1 MPEKRHM
8 ILCTVTDVR
17 DGQVVYPCC
26 SQCCSKLRSDC
37 FQDRWQCLKCGCS
50 SMTEDLD
57 WRYRLSLMVTDGHTL
72 ANICLFGS
80 VLQPYFGMSTNQFV
94 RFLRKIESM
103 YGNSE
108 DILLLGLKHCF
119 IGQHYYFGV
128 KASTA
133 VGGKERICLEDLM
146 MPKRTACQNAMFSQ
160 EDSSNMVAF
169 QMVPAINRETKTVYE
184 IIRNFFKDGSEETV
198 DKEHVS
204 DKSKFGS
211 SYMQHSNMGTDSWQQ
226 SRSNEQS
233 SITLG
238 QTTALLSC
246 EMSDMEKSSF
256 QAESKNRN
264 GKSFRRSQTSFN
276 SSKKIQV
283 SKSKCTA
290 ERSSSK
296 NVFTI
301 ENLSEEI
308 FLSKGDN
315 KQNILNFSDQELKLS
330 RNLYMELETDS
341 EPLFSQDDGDT
352 DHRLQE
358 DFPFKIRQ
366 HCKDN
371 DIIKTNQKNDAVSDQ
386 NILFS
391 KNQDMMEGEVLCTN
405 SEPLFSQDE
414 SSVNQ
419 SHLCIDSRN
428 NRCELKNNL
437 ETVNFSSEMNEII
450 CANSEPLFSQDESSI
465 SHIQH
470 KEQSNIK
477 VCNDAGCTV
486 STNFKLEKK
495 SNLKLKPSSANM
507 SVSLEGSILLQNLKV
522 PDLPE
527 DVPDS
532 EELELYLFDD
542 SSFEFENHTDDGS
555 TPMPNKAVNV
565 TNGKPKSCT
574 SIKDIPVQE
583 FKAGLRV
590 RLKAETNSNLNMDNF
605 NSMVIKKTLNSNHG
619 NQDTCT
625 KKKMLDSKVACKHET
640 EEEQFD
646 GMFEDS
652 FEQLID
658 EACAHTN
665 RKQHH
670 SDNVF
675 RKKDP
680 NNILLQTSTALLHN
694 KSEIDSQLPLLIKE
708 HHNKKK
714 LQNDNINNTSFD
726 DEDVISCAP
735 ELNDIDIEDL
745 SHEFDKNLQANV
757 NPNISLKTCDK
768 INKLDK
774 IPAISIELSETQ
786 TDKEFKENL
795 VGLGTK
801 NECLHV
807 DKENSLEFICE
818 SQPFLDHPDFKDSL
832 NNQFESGHSL
842 VSESLYLNASEDLFG
857 ETSAVSKSLTR
868 YFVENVNQDNKFEE
882 QENRRPERQDSSKK
896 SVKFSR
902 RLSYQT
908 SVQLIDLQMKINSNP
923 AVYNGESRKSCLKT
937 GLEKI
942 LEKEMSTNQT
952 MISNIITVA
961 ENSPIV
967 NYTNSHVDLSQD
979 LFSPSPD
986 ICFKRPKPLQ
996 LNNRLQTNQL
1006 GEQKALVQSNRHS
1019 STPIESETV
1028 EADNKVYNNKS
1039 LISIFTETFE
1049 DLDGC
1054 KENVSHA
1061 EEIEN
1066 FAKKDICV
1074 TSPAL
1079 FSQSYSLF
1087 SFSSS
1092 KLSERGDNISKS
1104 SFRRGNNSISVNYSC
1119 DLFSPSIYESTHSP
1133 CGNLPVKKLFLDHVD
1148 KT

>member
-1 MPEKRHM
+1 
-8 ILCTVTDVR
+8 
-17 DGQVVYPCC
+17 
-26 SQCCSKLRSDC
+26 
-37 FQDRWQCLKCGCS
+37 
-50 SMTEDLD
+50 
-57 WRYRLSLMVTDGHTL
+57 
-72 ANICLFGS
+72 
-80 VLQPYFGMSTNQFV
+80 
-94 RFLRKIESM
+94 M

-133 VGGKERICLEDLM
+133 GGGKERICLEDLM

-198 DKEHVS
+198 DKEHES
-204 DKSKFGS
+204 DKSKSGT
-211 SYMQHSNMGTDSWQQ
+211 SYMQHSNMGTDSSQQ

-256 QAESKNRN
+256 QSESKNRN
-264 GKSFRRSQTSFN
+264 GRSFRRSQTRFN

-283 SKSKCTA
+283 SKSECTA

-301 ENLSEEI
+301 GNLSEEI
-308 FLSKGDN
+308 CLSKGDN
-315 KQNILNFSDQELKLS
+315 KQTFLKFSDKELKVSTILNKEF
-330 RNLYMELETDS
+330 ETDS
-341 EPLFSQDDGDT
+341 EPLFLQDDGDT

-358 DFPFKIRQ
+358 DSPFKIRQ

-371 DIIKTNQKNDAVSDQ
+371 DIIKTNLKTDAVGDQ

-391 KNQDMMEGEVLCTN
+391 KNQDMMEEEVLCTN

-414 SSVNQ
+414 SSDNQ
-419 SHLCIDSRN
+419 SPLCIDSRN

-450 CANSEPLFSQDESSI
+450 CANSEPLFSQDKSSI

-470 KEQSNIK
+470 KEQSNMK

-495 SNLKLKPSSANM
+495 SNLKLKPPSANM

-532 EELELYLFDD
+532 EELELYLFND
-542 SSFEFENHTDDGS
+542 SSFEFENQTDDGS
-555 TPMPNKAVNV
+555 TQMPNKAVINV

-583 FKAGLRV
+583 FKAGLR
-590 RLKAETNSNLNMDNF
+590 LKAETNSNLNMDNF
-605 NSMVIKKTLNSNHG
+605 SSMVIKKTLNSNHG
-619 NQDTCT
+619 NQDT
-625 KKKMLDSKVACKHET
+625 KKMSESKVACKHET

-646 GMFEDS
+646 DMFEDS

-658 EACAHTN
+658 EACAHKN
-665 RKQHH
+665 RKQQH
-670 SDNVF
+670 SDNEF
-675 RKKDP
+675 RKKES

-708 HHNKKK
+708 HNNKEK

-735 ELNDIDIEDL
+735 ELKDIDIEDL

-774 IPAISIELSETQ
+774 IPVISIELRETQ

-795 VGLGTK
+795 VGSGTK

-818 SQPFLDHPDFKDSL
+818 SQPFLDQKHPDFKDSL
-832 NNQFESGHSL
+832 NNQFECGHSL

-868 YFVENVNQDNKFEE
+868 YLVENVNQDNKFEE

-923 AVYNGESRKSCLKT
+923 AVYNGETRKSCLKT

-942 LEKEMSTNQT
+942 PEKEITANQT
-952 MISNIITVA
+952 MNYNIITAA

-967 NYTNSHVDLSQD
+967 NYTSSHVDLSQD

-996 LNNRLQTNQL
+996 LNNRLQTVCNQL
-1006 GEQKALVQSNRHS
+1006 GEQKDLVQSSRHS
-1019 STPIESETV
+1019 STPIESETD

-1039 LISIFTETFE
+1039 LISIFSESFE
-1049 DLDGC
+1049 DDLDGY
-1054 KENVSHA
+1054 KENISQS
-1061 EEIEN
+1061 EKTEN
-1066 FAKKDICV
+1066 FAKNYNCV
-1074 TSPAL
+1074 RSPAL
-1079 FSQSYSLF
+1079 FSQSNSLF

-1092 KLSERGDNISKS
+1092 KLSEKGDNNSKS
-1104 SFRRGNNSISVNYSC
+1104 SFIRGNNSTNSHSVNYSC
-1119 DLFSPSIYESTHSP
+1119 DLFSPSIYNSTQSP
-1133 CGNLPVKKLFLDHVD
+1133 CGNLPVKKLFLD
-1148 KT
+1148 KM

>member
-50 SMTEDLD
+50 STTEDLD
-57 WRYRLSLMVTDGHTL
+57 WRYRLSLKVTDGHTL

-128 KASTA
+128 KASSA
-133 VGGKERICLEDLM
+133 VGGKERICLEDLIT
-146 MPKRTACQNAMFSQ
+146 PKRTACQNAMFSQ

-198 DKEHVS
+198 GKEHVS
-204 DKSKFGS
+204 DKSKSGT
-211 SYMQHSNMGTDSWQQ
+211 SYMQHSNMGTDSSQQ

-246 EMSDMEKSSF
+246 EMSDIEKSSF
-256 QAESKNRN
+256 QSESKNRN
-264 GKSFRRSQTSFN
+264 GKSFRRSQTSLN
-276 SSKKIQV
+276 SSTKLQV
-283 SKSKCTA
+283 SKSECT

-296 NVFTI
+296 NVFTV
-301 ENLSEEI
+301 ENLSEEVC
-308 FLSKGDN
+308 LSKGDN
-315 KQNILNFSDQELKLS
+315 KQNILNFSDKELKLS
-330 RNLYMELETDS
+330 RNLDTELETDS
-341 EPLFSQDDGDT
+341 EPLFSQDDGET
-352 DHRLQE
+352 
-358 DFPFKIRQ
+358 
-366 HCKDN
+366 
-371 DIIKTNQKNDAVSDQ
+371 
-386 NILFS
+386 
-391 KNQDMMEGEVLCTN
+391 QDMIEQEILCTN

-414 SSVNQ
+414 SSAYQ
-419 SHLCIDSRN
+419 SPVQVDSGN
-428 NRCELKNNL
+428 NRCEIKINL
-437 ETVNFSSEMNEII
+437 ETVNLSSEMDDIL
-450 CANSEPLFSQDESSI
+450 CTNSEPLFSQVDSSF
-465 SHIQH
+465 SHIPLIGQA
-470 KEQSNIK
+470 NIK
-477 VCNDAGCTV
+477 VCHDAGYTSAV
-486 STNFKLEKK
+486 STCTNFNPEKK
-495 SNLKLKPSSANM
+495 SNLKSKPPNANM

-522 PDLPE
+522 PDLPD
-527 DVPDS
+527 DVPES

-542 SSFEFENHTDDGS
+542 SSFEFENQTDVVS
-555 TPMPNKAVNV
+555 TPMPNKAVKHSV
-565 TNGKPKSCT
+565 HLTKGKPRA
-574 SIKDIPVQE
+574 IFDVPVQE
-583 FKAGLRV
+583 SKTELN
-590 RLKAETNSNLNMDNF
+590 LQAEANSNLYLDN
-605 NSMVIKKTLNSNHG
+605 STRMIKKETLNTNPE
-619 NQDTCT
+619 T
-625 KKKMLDSKVACKHET
+625 KSRAVFKPET
-640 EEEQFD
+640 EEEIFD
-646 GMFEDS
+646 NMFEDS
-652 FEQLID
+652 FEQLINKPC
-658 EACAHTN
+658 ESKNKKMQPSVSESSNIKTN
-665 RKQHH
+665 EI
-670 SDNVF
+670 V
-675 RKKDP
+675 
-680 NNILLQTSTALLHN
+680 LQRLVLGQN
-694 KSEIDSQLPLLIKE
+694 KSEIDNQKSIPINK
-708 HHNKKK
+708 HHNQEKIPNEFNKFC
-714 LQNDNINNTSFD
+714 NDD
-726 DEDVISCAP
+726 HDEDVVISCAP

-757 NPNISLKTCDK
+757 KTNISLNKWDK
-768 INKLDK
+768 INKHDK
-774 IPAISIELSETQ
+774 IPAISIEIKETHN
-786 TDKEFKENL
+786 DKEFRENL
-795 VGLGTK
+795 VDSGTK
-801 NECLHV
+801 NECLQR
-807 DKENSLEFICE
+807 DAEKSLEFICE
-818 SQPFLDHPDFKDSL
+818 SQHNLDPQHLDYKDSI
-832 NNQFESGHSL
+832 NNQFQCGHSF

-868 YFVENVNQDNKFEE
+868 YLVENVNQDNKFEE

-942 LEKEMSTNQT
+942 PENKITANQT
-952 MISNIITVA
+952 MNYNIITAA

-967 NYTNSHVDLSQD
+967 NYTSSHVDLSQD

-996 LNNRLQTNQL
+996 MINKLPKVCNHL
-1006 GEQKALVQSNRHS
+1006 GGQKDLVQSSRHS
-1019 STPIESETV
+1019 STPIESETD
-1028 EADNKVYNNKS
+1028 EADNKLYNNKS
-1039 LISIFTETFE
+1039 LISIFSETFE
-1049 DLDGC
+1049 EGLDGC
-1054 KENVSHA
+1054 KENISPS
-1061 EEIEN
+1061 EKTEN
-1066 FAKKDICV
+1066 FAKYDNCV

-1079 FSQSYSLF
+1079 FSQSNSLF

-1104 SFRRGNNSISVNYSC
+1104 SFIRGNNSTNLHSVNYSC
-1119 DLFSPSIYESTHSP
+1119 DLFSPSIYNSRHSP
-1133 CGNLPVKKLFLDHVD
+1133 YGNLPVKKLFLD
-1148 KT
+1148 KM